1 MEQVKALMD
10 MSKFSGALAALAV
23 GSTLSTLVFVGELL
37 YWHLVVCR
45 DPLFDKYTMSRFY
58 FCKKSN

>member
-1 MEQVKALMD
+1 MD

-23 GSTLSTLVFVGELL
+23 GSTLSTSVFVGELL

-45 DPLFDKYTMSRFY
+45 DPLFDKYTMSQFY